1 MQRFHELRLSADG
14 RCVYTRW
21 GRVDKPLYRANKK
34 SRYNTKEEALHHFHT
49 ERNEKLNGSECWIEK
64 PGTHSQK
71 SPVYKL
77 KFGNVLGNLT
87 F

>member
-1 MQRFHELRLSADG
+1 L
-14 RCVYTRW
+14 
-21 GRVDKPLYRANKK
+21 
-34 SRYNTKEEALHHFHT
+34 HT